1 MRYARL
7 VRVSVVA
14 LCFGCASGPAETWHD
29 ATAGAGHQQRNAFCD
44 AHAVLMNKCV
54 RCHSDPPRYGAP
66 FALDTYAATQEAAPS
81 SKRPDRIRAEQMI
94 AAVESGFM
102 PYTALALD
110 PPVEP
115 LTCEEKATLLAWLKS
130 PTPPP
135 EGGEGACADR
145 APEWLECVE
154 TGAAGANSD

>member
-81 SKRPDRIRAEQMI
+81 
-94 AAVESGFM
+94 GFM